1 MDHHLSAVHDA
12 DPPIVGPLYTTGEV
26 ARMLRVSQRTVQDW
40 IRSGT
45 LTAVR
50 YGRLLRIHQADLA
63 SFGEV
68 LPRRTPPACAADASP
83 SPAPAGAAQE

>member
-1 MDHHLSAVHDA
+1 MDQHPSAVTTA
-12 DPPIVGPLYTTGEV
+12 DPPIVGPLYTTEEV
-26 ARMLRVSQRTVQDW
+26 GKMLRVSQRTVQDW

-50 YGRLLRIHQADLA
+50 YGRLLRVRQADLA

-68 LPRRTPPACAADASP
+68 LPRHTPPACAADASP

>member
-1 MDHHLSAVHDA
+1 MDHHPSDVVTAA
-12 DPPIVGPLYTTGEV
+12 PPIVGPLYTTDEV
-26 ARMLRVSQRTVQDW
+26 AKLLRVSQRTVQDW

-50 YGRLLRIHQADLA
+50 YRRLLRIRQADLA

-68 LPRRTPPACAADASP
+68 LPRRTPPAFAADASP
-83 SPAPAGAAQE
+83 SPASAGAAQE